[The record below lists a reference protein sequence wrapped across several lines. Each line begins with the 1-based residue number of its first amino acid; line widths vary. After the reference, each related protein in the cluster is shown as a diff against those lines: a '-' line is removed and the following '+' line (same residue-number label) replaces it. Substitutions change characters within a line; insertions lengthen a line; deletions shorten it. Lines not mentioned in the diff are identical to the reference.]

1 MLTSGKHALNEVI
14 DVTQDDA
21 ISLGIALA
29 LSSKSLDLNTL
40 AYWDREFLL
49 QSVWV
54 VEDGTG
60 GVSRCMNRR
69 C

>member
-1 MLTSGKHALNEVI
+1 MLTSGKHALDEVI

-21 ISLGIALA
+21 ISFGIALA
-29 LSSKSLDLNTL
+29 LSSKSFDLNTL
-40 AYWDREFLL
+40 AYWDGEFLL

-60 GVSRCMNRR
+60 GVSRSMSRR